1 MIACALGSST
11 ARIRGQPEVVRGIS
25 RHAGDAP
32 LVIYGIVLSF
42 AASVCFNLNNLME
55 KRAVDQ
61 MARLSVRRTRHMVVT
76 LLRSPLW
83 LGGFALG
90 VLAVV
95 LLTLAYSLVS
105 IAIVQSIFGAGIV
118 LLVPA
123 SRLWLGEHLGKR
135 EVGGLCLIISA
146 VVLVSVSLGSSS
158 APIDSLSLLRVMV
171 VSGLTLVSAG
181 LLFGALR
188 RSSTD
193 VSIAL
198 GASCGLIYGVA
209 SIQSKSASVLLE
221 HRGLVHGIVRV
232 LGSPYPYAFLV
243 ASLLGLVVFQASL
256 QRVRIALAAPMVNIV
271 GSAYTVGVGMLIFD
285 ERLPANPALASL
297 RLGGF
302 AVVLVGTWILAT
314 GNPVVERAAAVLPDN
329 DTAEIAPKE
338 APPQLQPDRP
348 DTCPIDGSI

>member
-1 MIACALGSST
+1 
-11 ARIRGQPEVVRGIS
+11 
-25 RHAGDAP
+25 
-32 LVIYGIVLSF
+32 VIYGIVLSL

-61 MARLSVRRTRHMVVT
+61 MAQLSVRRTKHMVVT
-76 LLRSPLW
+76 LVRSPLW
-83 LGGFALG
+83 LGGFVLG
-90 VLAVV
+90 VFAVA

-105 IAIVQSIFGAGIV
+105 IAVVQSIFGAGIV

-135 EVGGLCLIISA
+135 EVVGIGLIVVA
-146 VVLVSVSLGSSS
+146 VVLVSVSLGSTST
-158 APIDSLSLLRVMV
+158 PIDSLSLTRVMV
-171 VSGLTLVSAG
+171 VSGATLVAAA
-181 LLFGALR
+181 LLFSALR

-221 HRGLVHGIVRV
+221 HRGLAHGV
-232 LGSPYPYAFLV
+232 LQILRSPYPYAFLV
-243 ASLLGLVVFQASL
+243 ASLLGLVAFQASL
-256 QRVRIALAAPMVNIV
+256 QRVRITLAAPMVNVV
-271 GSAYTVGVGMLIFD
+271 GSAYTVGMGMLIFD
-285 ERLPANPALASL
+285 EKLPANALLAGL

-314 GNPVVERAAAVLPDN
+314 GDPVIERAAAVLPESGAAEKAA
-329 DTAEIAPKE
+329 TARTPE
-338 APPQLQPDRP
+338 LQPIRP
-348 DTCPIDGSI
+348 ETHPADGPI

>member
-1 MIACALGSST
+1 
-11 ARIRGQPEVVRGIS
+11 
-25 RHAGDAP
+25 
-32 LVIYGIVLSF
+32 VIYGIVLSL

-61 MARLSVRRTRHMVVT
+61 MATLSVRRTGHMVAT

-83 LGGFALG
+83 LGGFVLG
-90 VLAVV
+90 ILAVA

-135 EVGGLCLIISA
+135 ELGGLGLIVTA
-146 VVLVSVSLGSSS
+146 VVLVSVSLSGSS
-158 APIDSLSLLRVMV
+158 APVDSLSLVRVMV
-171 VSGLTLVSAG
+171 VSGLTLLSAA

-221 HRGLVHGIVRV
+221 HRGLVHGLVRI

-243 ASLLGLVVFQASL
+243 ASLLGLVAFQASL
-256 QRVRIALAAPMVNIV
+256 QRVRITLAAPMVNIV
-271 GSAYTVGVGMLIFD
+271 GSAYTVGMGMLIFE
-285 ERLPANPALASL
+285 ERLPTNPALATL

-314 GNPVVERAAAVLPDN
+314 GNTVVERAVAILPD
-329 DTAEIAPKE
+329 DDITDAGRGASPR
-338 APPQLQPDRP
+338 LQPVRP
-348 DTCPIDGSI
+348 DTCPVDDSF

>member
-1 MIACALGSST
+1 MCELCSADAVRSVLTSAMIACALGSPSSPNPQP
-11 ARIRGQPEVVRGIS
+11 ARSSSATFP
-25 RHAGDAP
+25 APGDGAR
-32 LVIYGIVLSF
+32 LVIYGIVLSL

-61 MARLSVRRTRHMVVT
+61 MAQLSVRRTGHMVVT

-83 LGGFALG
+83 LGGFVLG
-90 VLAVV
+90 VFVV
-95 LLTLAYSLVS
+95 ALLTLAYSLVS

-135 EVGGLCLIISA
+135 EVGGLGLIVVA

-158 APIDSLSLLRVMV
+158 TPIDSLSLARVMV
-171 VSGLTLVSAG
+171 VSGLTLLSAG

-209 SIQSKSASVLLE
+209 SIQSKSASVLLDIVAWRTAWSGFLGRPTLRVPCGLTPRP
-221 HRGLVHGIVRV
+221 RGLPGEPPARTNHARSANGQHRWQRLHRRHGHAHFRRDIAREPCARNSSPRWVRRRPHRYV
-232 LGSPYPYAFLV
+232 DPRHGNSGRRARGRRPSETSPLDKT
-243 ASLLGLVVFQASL
+243 
-256 QRVRIALAAPMVNIV
+256 R
-271 GSAYTVGVGMLIFD
+271 
-285 ERLPANPALASL
+285 
-297 RLGGF
+297 
-302 AVVLVGTWILAT
+302 
-314 GNPVVERAAAVLPDN
+314 
-329 DTAEIAPKE
+329 
-338 APPQLQPDRP
+338 
-348 DTCPIDGSI
+348 

>member
-1 MIACALGSST
+1 
-11 ARIRGQPEVVRGIS
+11 
-25 RHAGDAP
+25 
-32 LVIYGIVLSF
+32 VIYGIVLSL

-90 VLAVV
+90 VLAVA

-105 IAIVQSIFGAGIV
+105 IAVVQSIFGAGIV

-135 EVGGLCLIISA
+135 EVGGIGLIVIA
-146 VVLVSVSLGSSS
+146 VVLVSVSLGSPA
-158 APIDSLSLLRVMV
+158 APIDSLSLTRVMV
-171 VSGLTLVSAG
+171 VSGITILSAG
-181 LLFGALR
+181 LLFVALR

-221 HRGLVHGIVRV
+221 HRGLAHGVV
-232 LGSPYPYAFLV
+232 LILRSPYPYAFLV
-243 ASLLGLVVFQASL
+243 ASLLGLVAFQAGL
-256 QRVRIALAAPMVNIV
+256 QHVRITLAAPMVNVV
-271 GSAYTVGVGMLIFD
+271 GSAYTVGMGMFIFD
-285 ERLPANPALASL
+285 EKLPANTALATL

-302 AVVLVGTWILAT
+302 AVVLVGTWILAR
-314 GNPVVERAAAVLPDN
+314 GNPVVEPAAAVLPDSG
-329 DTAEIAPKE
+329 TAKE
-338 APPQLQPDRP
+338 VRRAQGP
-348 DTCPIDGSI
+348 